1 MLFFGE
7 KPTGLHKVHSPPK
20 AMLGPPL
27 VLGVLA
33 ALVSV
38 GGVLGTFGV
47 HFAPFDHFVTEVWA
61 STVAPD
67 ADLHGGFSYYFPD
80 HVTPAVAMSAVT
92 LVAGAAAYPFYG
104 RLHRGVN
111 RLTDADLLRAN
122 WYYDSAVFGTNDF
135 SDTAAETVQN
145 GLLRTY
151 ATWAMASV
159 AVLALAGYA
168 AAGVALPDFSGFAVG
183 IPVVLVLGV
192 AIVGAVAVSI
202 APSHISGVLT
212 LSILGF
218 MVAVFYVLASAPD
231 LALTQLVVE
240 TLLLVIFLMVLDK
253 LPAFYG
259 NAGRGKLIRDGA
271 LSAVVGATVFVTVL
285 VSTAAAPADGIAD
298 YFRDPAVTVDQA
310 GGHNIVNV
318 ILVDFRAFDTMGEI
332 AVVAM
337 AALSV
342 LTLVAMRER
351 GETQ

>member
-7 KPTGLHKVHSPPK
+7 KPTGLHKVHSPPMT
-20 AMLGPPL
+20 MLAPPL
-27 VLGVLA
+27 LLGVVA
-33 ALVSV
+33 GLVSL

-47 HFAPFDHFVTEVWA
+47 HFAPFDHFVGEVWA
-61 STVAPD
+61 STLPPEAE
-67 ADLHGGFSYYFPD
+67 AHGFSYYFPD
-80 HVTPAVAMSAVT
+80 HLTPAVAMSAAT
-92 LVAGAAAYPFYG
+92 LVGGAAAYPFYG

-111 RLTDADLLRAN
+111 RLTDVNVLRAN
-122 WYYDSAVFGTNDF
+122 WYYNSTVSGLNGF
-135 SDTAAETVQN
+135 SDLTAAVVQN

-159 AVLALAGYA
+159 AALTLAGYA
-168 AAGVALPDFSGFAVG
+168 AAGVALPEFTSLAVT
-183 IPVVLVLGV
+183 IPIVLVLLV
-192 AIVGAVAVSI
+192 AVVGAVAVSI

-218 MVAVFYVLASAPD
+218 MVAVFYVLADAPD

-240 TLLLVIFLMVLDK
+240 TLLLVIFLLVLDR

-259 NAGRGKLIRDGA
+259 NTDRGKLVRDGV

-285 VSTAAAPADGIAD
+285 VSTAATPDDGIAHV
-298 YFRDPAVTVDQA
+298 FVEEAIPQ
-310 GGHNIVNV
+310 GGGGNIVNV
-318 ILVDFRAFDTMGEI
+318 ILVDFRAFDTLGEI
-332 AVVAM
+332 SVVAM

-351 GETQ
+351 GEIQ